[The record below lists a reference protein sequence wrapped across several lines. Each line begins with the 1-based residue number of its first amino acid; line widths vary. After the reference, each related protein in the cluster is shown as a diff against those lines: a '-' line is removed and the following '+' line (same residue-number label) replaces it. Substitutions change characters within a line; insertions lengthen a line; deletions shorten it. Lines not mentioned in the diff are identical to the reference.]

1 MSARNLETIHRKSGY
16 AHRIW
21 SVSEYEILLE
31 DPRTVLVQDSYS
43 FSIGRLVARE
53 AELLM
58 IAVGQE
64 HQGKGLGRRS
74 LNMFEKVLITK
85 GATCC
90 FLEVAKTN
98 ISACTLYEE
107 QGFDVIST
115 RKAYYHLDKK
125 NRVDALIMRK
135 TFCLSSIDDAK
146 IFAGQ

>member
-31 DPRTVLVQDSYS
+31 DPRTVLVQDSYC
-43 FSIGRLVARE
+43 FAIGRLVARE

-98 ISACTLYEE
+98 ISACTLYEAK
-107 QGFDVIST
+107 GFDVIST
-115 RKAYYHLDKK
+115 RKAYYQFGKN

-135 TFCLSSIDDAK
+135 TFCLSSMD
-146 IFAGQ
+146 G

>member
-16 AHRIW
+16 PHRIW
-21 SVSEYEILLE
+21 SASEYDTLLE
-31 DPRTVLVQDSYS
+31 DPRTVLVQDSYC
-43 FSIGRLVARE
+43 FAIGHLVAGE

-58 IAVGQE
+58 IAVAQE

-74 LNMFEKVLITK
+74 LNLFEEVLITK

-98 ISACTLYEE
+98 TSACTLYEAE
-107 QGFDVIST
+107 GFEVIST
-115 RKAYYHLDKK
+115 RKAYYQLGKN

-135 TFCLSSIDDAK
+135 TFCLSPM
-146 IFAGQ
+146 GC